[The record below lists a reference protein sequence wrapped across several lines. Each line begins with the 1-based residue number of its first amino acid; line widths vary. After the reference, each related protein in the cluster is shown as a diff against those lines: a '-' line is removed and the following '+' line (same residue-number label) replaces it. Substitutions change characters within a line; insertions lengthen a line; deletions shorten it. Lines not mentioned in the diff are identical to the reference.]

1 MFLGVVATI
10 TLFVLGLIRENRGQA
25 YYSTWKAALY
35 SFVATCLLVVLLG
48 IVSSEYSLADMVG
61 ILWFFVSIVM
71 FVFIALALRSKSKN
85 QNPRRHFRRAGI
97 AFVTGLAL
105 FFVTV
110 AVTDEVE
117 EPVDQTASAD
127 EDAEKVTEEATEEEI
142 EEESKEDS
150 EEEEAAAEAEKEKEE
165 SIEAEKEASI
175 EAAEKEKEE
184 SIEAEREKEES
195 IEEASIE
202 AEKEKEE
209 SIEAE
214 KEASI
219 EAKEE
224 SIEKAEAEKEKS
236 IEEAEAKAEAEE
248 EPVEEPVASKDGLIP
263 VSLYRVVDGDTVNV
277 IDDSGQ
283 ELKLRLLLIDTPETV
298 HPNKPVEPYGKE
310 ASARLTELLNAADQL
325 YIEYDSGD
333 KTDHYDRHLVYLYA
347 DDVSVHEVLLKE
359 GLARVGYIYEQ
370 QRYLSE
376 FRAAEQYA
384 KDRGL
389 GIWSIPGYVNEG
401 GEGFNSEEP
410 EPEPEPTSEPATSE
424 PATSEPQQT
433 TENFQNC
440 TELKKVY
447 PDGVAS
453 DHAAY
458 QSKMDRDKDN
468 WACE

>member
-10 TLFVLGLIRENRGQA
+10 TLFVRGLVRENKGQA
-25 YYSTWKAALY
+25 YHSTWKAALY

-48 IVSSEYSLADMVG
+48 VVSSEYALADMVG
-61 ILWFFVSIVM
+61 ILWLFVSIAM
-71 FVFIALALRSKSKN
+71 FVFIVLALRSKSKN

-202 AEKEKEE
+202 AEKEK
-209 SIEAE
+209 
-214 KEASI
+214 
-219 EAKEE
+219 
-224 SIEKAEAEKEKS
+224 S
-236 IEEAEAKAEAEE
+236 IEEAEAKAKAEE
-248 EPVEEPVASKDGLIP
+248 EPVEEPVASKEGLIP

-424 PATSEPQQT
+424 PATSEPQET
-433 TENFQNC
+433 TEYFQNC

>member
-1 MFLGVVATI
+1 MYRLVYESSNCLLADSNFIEVD
-10 TLFVLGLIRENRGQA
+10 
-25 YYSTWKAALY
+25 KAAEKIGIR
-35 SFVATCLLVVLLG
+35 SRAEVQFASKAMKVAEGKALPERV
-48 IVSSEYSLADMVG
+48 IEMVG
-61 ILWFFVSIVM
+61 PITKAVNELKQV
-71 FVFIALALRSKSKN
+71 AA
-85 QNPRRHFRRAGI
+85 RAY
-97 AFVTGLAL
+97 
-105 FFVTV
+105 
-110 AVTDEVE
+110 AVT
-117 EPVDQTASAD
+117 QALILA
-127 EDAEKVTEEATEEEI
+127 AEQAEQKFNGLNKAATLSEQKA
-142 EEESKEDS
+142 KELI
-150 EEEEAAAEAEKEKEE
+150 EAAAKAEKTAMEAKTKESE
-165 SIEAEKEASI
+165 QTADAAKKAAE

-219 EAKEE
+219 EVKEE

-248 EPVEEPVASKDGLIP
+248 EPVEEPVASKEGLIP

-410 EPEPEPTSEPATSE
+410 EPEPEPTGEPATSE
-424 PATSEPQQT
+424 PATSESSEAPEIF
-433 TENFQNC
+433 ENC
-440 TELKKVY
+440 DHLRGTY
-447 PDGVAS
+447 PTGVEKG
-453 DHAAY
+453 HPAY
-458 QSKMDRDKDN
+458 QPKMDRDKDGY
-468 WACE
+468 ACEVS

>member
-1 MFLGVVATI
+1 MGTFAVLLIILGMVATI
-10 TLFVLGLIRENRGQA
+10 A
-25 YYSTWKAALY
+25 
-35 SFVATCLLVVLLG
+35 
-48 IVSSEYSLADMVG
+48 
-61 ILWFFVSIVM
+61 M
-71 FVFIALALRSKSKN
+71 FIFIALGLESKFRK

-105 FFVTV
+105 FFMSV
-110 AVTDEVE
+110 AVPSEVE

-127 EDAEKVTEEATEEEI
+127 EDAEEVTEEE
-142 EEESKEDS
+142 K
-150 EEEEAAAEAEKEKEE
+150 AAAEAEKEKED

-236 IEEAEAKAEAEE
+236 IEEAEAKAKAEE
-248 EPVEEPVASKDGLIP
+248 EPVEEPVASKEGLIP

-310 ASARLTELLNAADQL
+310 ASERLTELLNAADQL

-410 EPEPEPTSEPATSE
+410 EPTNEPATSE
-424 PATSEPQQT
+424 PAISEPQQT
-433 TENFQNC
+433 TEYFQNC